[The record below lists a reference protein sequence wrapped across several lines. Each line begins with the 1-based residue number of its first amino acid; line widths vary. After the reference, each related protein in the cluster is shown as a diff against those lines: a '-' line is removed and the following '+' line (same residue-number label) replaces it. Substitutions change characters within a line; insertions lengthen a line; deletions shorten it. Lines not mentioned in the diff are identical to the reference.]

1 VRQAARR
8 ITQFYDRYLVAA
20 GLRTT
25 QYGILAK
32 LKRRGAMTINTL
44 AAELANLSW
53 IVQRLA
59 AISVP
64 SNATAWSWL
73 SQIPPTDAA
82 KCCASP
88 GLATPAFSGLHKGW
102 AEAQRRFERAYGGKK
117 ASELREKLRDVIAS
131 ELVPLDTLATE

>member
-64 SNATAWSWL
+64 SNATA
-73 SQIPPTDAA
+73 
-82 KCCASP
+82 
-88 GLATPAFSGLHKGW
+88 
-102 AEAQRRFERAYGGKK
+102 
-117 ASELREKLRDVIAS
+117 
-131 ELVPLDTLATE
+131 